1 MTHLIRS
8 AACAALLAAALSLAG
23 CGHLYPAAGSLPSE
37 EVLASSGAP
46 TAAPPRE
53 ALVGEWVEPVPGM
66 PRLEQGYALKADGTA
81 SSIGMATLV
90 AKRWTLSGDVF
101 TLFGDSIGNG
111 ITIPFEMQF
120 LVIEAS
126 PDRLIL
132 RQGAF
137 EHRFSRRR

>member
-8 AACAALLAAALSLAG
+8 AACAALLSAALSLAG
-23 CGHLYPAAGSLPSE
+23 CGHLSTAAGNAPSE
-37 EVLASSGAP
+37 EAPASSAAP
-46 TAAPPRE
+46 TASLQRE

-66 PRLEQGYALKADGTA
+66 PRLEQGYSLKADGTA